1 MRWPHLEQSAPNER
15 FTIHVGVLAHRS
27 IGVGVLEIRDVP
39 FCVSDRSD
47 DRKGVEHRLEA
58 RLEGGLPP
66 LAG

>member
-1 MRWPHLEQSAPNER
+1 MRWPHVEQAAPNER
-15 FTIHVGVLAHRS
+15 FTVHVGVLAHRS

-39 FCVSDRSD
+39 IGVSDRSD
-47 DRKGVEHRLEA
+47 DRKRVEHRLEA